1 MHMLMSDF
9 LIHFIGVF
17 MLHFL
22 VLQSFIQRHQI
33 TTSIRTRVEIYNMA
47 QNQMISNSI
56 QFDTI
61 QYDIT
66 RNSSGDEISK
76 HELFYDNIFNHFYAV
91 SP

>member
-1 MHMLMSDF
+1 
-9 LIHFIGVF
+9 

-61 QYDIT
+61 QYNIT